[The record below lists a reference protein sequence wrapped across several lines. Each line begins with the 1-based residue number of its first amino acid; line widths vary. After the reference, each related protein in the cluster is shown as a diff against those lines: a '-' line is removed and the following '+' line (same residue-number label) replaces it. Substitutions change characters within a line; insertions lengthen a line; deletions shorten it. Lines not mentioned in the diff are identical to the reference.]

1 MTCYRRN
8 TQNKGLITG
17 MTGNHAQIQKWKS
30 RNLIARLRWRYSHE
44 RNRNNKFRHAR
55 IRQRRVVSAD
65 HGKRSD
71 PRGCDSEG
79 ERNTEGA
86 NEMKILTDEA
96 EDKLVSIIGTLIV
109 VAVVV
114 LIIGI
119 VGGIESGRMW

>member
-1 MTCYRRN
+1 MKR
-8 TQNKGLITG
+8 
-17 MTGNHAQIQKWKS
+17 
-30 RNLIARLRWRYSHE
+30 RYSHE
-44 RNRNNKFRHAR
+44 RNRNNKLRHAR
-55 IRQRRVVSAD
+55 IHQRRVVSAD
-65 HGKRSD
+65 NGKRGH
-71 PRGCDSEG
+71 PRGCAAEG

-86 NEMKILTDEA
+86 NEMKVFTNEF

>member
-1 MTCYRRN
+1 M
-8 TQNKGLITG
+8 
-17 MTGNHAQIQKWKS
+17 
-30 RNLIARLRWRYSHE
+30 RYNHE
-44 RNRNNKFRHAR
+44 RNRNNKLRHAR
-55 IRQRRVVSAD
+55 IHQRLVVSTD
-65 HGKRSD
+65 RGKRGHTC
-71 PRGCDSEG
+71 RCAAEG

-109 VAVVV
+109 VAVAV